1 MSHEPRAEVVAVI
14 PADILRALRI
24 AVVHANCAD
33 GRASAV
39 ILKAALPHIE
49 AREVA
54 HDSREHREMQ
64 PEPGMIFCDFAP
76 WAPKASAVPTP
87 DELAARAEAMRPWAD
102 AGTIVLDH
110 HKGAADLVRAFGKR
124 GVFADE
130 KAEPGVSGAVLAYCK
145 VLERMMP
152 HDASG
157 RTKGALN
164 LARLI
169 GVRDTWQRSDPE
181 WDRACAVSAAVRFL
195 PLDEALT
202 RGPAGVMA
210 FAEEAGGLLV
220 RKQLDAAREAAA
232 NAVRAT
238 IGGRR
243 VAIIS
248 SVSLTSDVADVLGA
262 EVDIV
267 AGFDYVHSKDGVRLQ
282 WSLRGRNG
290 VDVSAIARAN
300 GGNGHTAAAG
310 FSVPVMTTDARD
322 SRDPYEHA
330 VRLLYSGGE

>member
-1 MSHEPRAEVVAVI
+1 MT

-39 ILKAALPHIE
+39 ILQAALPHIE
-49 AREVA
+49 VREVA
-54 HDSREHREMQ
+54 HDSREHREMR
-64 PEPGMIFCDFAP
+64 PEPGVIFCDFAP

-110 HKGAADLVRAFGKR
+110 HKGAVDLVRAFGER
-124 GVFADE
+124 GAFADE
-130 KAEPGVSGAVLAYCK
+130 KAEPGVSGAVLAWREVYAPTC
-145 VLERMMP
+145 
-152 HDASG
+152 
-157 RTKGALN
+157 GAFVVGPALT

-169 GVRDTWQRSDPE
+169 GIRDTWQRADPE
-181 WDRACAVSAAVRFL
+181 WERACAVSAAVRFL

-210 FAEEAGGLLV
+210 FADEAGELLV

-232 NAVRAT
+232 NAVRMT

-243 VAIIS
+243 VAVIS

-267 AGFDYVHSKDGVRLQ
+267 AGFDYLHSRDGVRLQ

-322 SRDPYEHA
+322 GRDPYEHA